1 MEDKKWTQ
9 EEIDLAIKE
18 DRAYKDP
25 ETGKWKNYKP
35 KKGVTPP
42 WQPFDPERRK
52 GRLTIKER
60 KFLYMLSKTGNI
72 NKSYKSVYK
81 YTKFDD
87 KKLENVRIGSMA
99 NVKLKRLKE
108 KSPEL
113 VAAFTFEDITPDF
126 VRKGLLDLYGR
137 AKDTGN
143 MHIEKGVLELMG
155 KIHALFS
162 EKQIYK
168 EEVKEVIGD
177 IYQENDS
184 DMPGNQVD
192 ESLSRT
198 EIDKIGQA

>member
-1 MEDKKWTQ
+1 MTEEEKLKISEENPDGGVWNTETKKW
-9 EEIDLAIKE
+9 K
-18 DRAYKDP
+18 
-25 ETGKWKNYKP
+25 GYKP
-35 KKGVTPP
+35 KKGMKPN
-42 WQPFDPERRK
+42 WDPFNPEKRK
-52 GRLTIKER
+52 GRLTINEK
-60 KFLYMLSKTGNI
+60 KFLYLLSKTGNI
-72 NKSYKSVYK
+72 NKSYKSVYR
-81 YTKFDD
+81 YTKLDD
-87 KKLENVRIGSMA
+87 KKLENARIGSA
-99 NVKLKRLKE
+99 ASIKIKRLKE

-137 AKDTGN
+137 AKESGN
-143 MHIEKGVLELMG
+143 MHVEKGVLELMG

-184 DMPGNQVD
+184 DMPGKQVD

-198 EIDKIGQA
+198 EIDEIGKA